1 MAEEPEVIQREL
13 EDTRHALAEKLEQ
26 ISEKISGTV
35 ETVTETVSNVTETVS
50 NMSEAVEGTVQ
61 NVAKAVSGTVE
72 SVKET
77 VSTVGEK
84 ASETVEAVKQAFNL
98 PEQVRQHP
106 CLWFCGSVAVGFLGG
121 KLLLPGRASRTEE
134 AVSFARGAGYAATD
148 EEAHGAPP
156 KAGNG
161 RHRAA
166 AKAARAR
173 RSPTLPKLLEQF
185 GPEIDKLKGLALG
198 ALFGV
203 ARDMVARS
211 LPESLKEQVTHLF
224 NDFTEKAG
232 GQTIQGE
239 ILAEPGRE
247 SEHAKGEHD
256 ESDNSS
262 PAEMDRPLGAVERQG
277 AKTVGQAHRR

>member
-1 MAEEPEVIQREL
+1 MAQEPEVIQQEL

-35 ETVTETVSNVTETVS
+35 ETVTETVSNVTDAVS
-50 NMSEAVEGTVQ
+50 NVTEAVEGTVQ
-61 NVAKAVSGTVE
+61 NVAQAVSGTVE

-84 ASETVEAVKQAFNL
+84 ASETVEAVKQACNL

-106 CLWFCGSVAVGFLGG
+106 CLWFWGSVAAGFLGG

-148 EEAHGAPP
+148 DEAHGTPP

-166 AKAARAR
+166 AKAARHR

-203 ARDMVARS
+203 ARDVVSRS

-232 GQTIQGE
+232 GRTIQGE
-239 ILAEPGRE
+239 VLPEPGQE
-247 SEHAKGEHD
+247 SEHAKGEHH
-256 ESDNSS
+256 ESNNPDS
-262 PAEMDRPLGAVERQG
+262 AKMDRPLGAVERQG
-277 AKTVGQAHRR
+277 QATVGQAHRR